1 MANDGTVKIGISL
14 DESELE
20 SGLKKSGEN
29 MRKSV
34 QQISQE
40 TGKSVD
46 EIKAEVKKLAE
57 EFQKSGDN
65 IPLSYKK
72 AYAQMGIDAK
82 SMRQD
87 VEKEAKK
94 LPDGFEESAKK
105 ASDDVKKETEKI
117 PDYFKDSGEK
127 SSKNFGEGLSK
138 LGSVASGA
146 IKVGISALAGVA
158 TAATGAVGGLLALES
173 ATEEYRI
180 AQGKLNTAF
189 EAAGYGPETASEAY
203 TRFYEILGDTDT
215 ATEASQLLAKLAQ
228 SEEDVSKWA
237 DIAAGVSGTFGDSL
251 PIEGLIEASNETA
264 KVGQVTGVLADAL
277 NWAGISEDEFNEKLA
292 ACTDESERNQL
303 IMDTLSGTYDEASD
317 AFYRNNEAL
326 VESRKAQV
334 QVDEALSKLG
344 KSVSDVKTRLLSDFL
359 PAISDAVEGLSGI
372 LTGTEGAKEQFSAAI
387 KAIINKATELLPD
400 FLDLGAEIV
409 SSLAQG
415 IIDNVPEI
423 LDKIPEVIGD
433 IAESI
438 GDALGF
444 DIEESIRG
452 IVAAFQEL
460 LPVITGVTAAV
471 VAYKTAMMI
480 ASIIQGV
487 TTAITAFKTAN
498 EAATIAQAAL
508 NAIMNANP
516 FVLIAT
522 LIAGVVTALIT
533 LWNTNDEFREA
544 VTSAW
549 EAVKNAA
556 ETVCDAV
563 VNFFTSAWEK
573 IKNAWSVVTDF
584 FKTVWDG
591 IKAVFSVVKD
601 VLLGYFQS
609 AWESIKSVWDV
620 VIGYF
625 ENIWDTIEGI
635 FSVVENVLRGDF
647 EGAWEAIKG
656 VLSGW
661 GDYFSSLYD
670 MLVNAFSNVWDAF
683 SSIGSNIVDGIK
695 SGISSAWGALTGFV
709 SDKFNS
715 LVGGVKNFLGIAS
728 PSKVFAKIGG
738 YMAEGVGVG
747 WDDEFSDIQK
757 DINKSLDFS
766 AAIQK
771 SIPIVRSVASS
782 MVPRGVFGGQN
793 VTNNTNSST
802 VFYINVSGA
811 SNREEARNI
820 GREIGAEAQREMR
833 RRGLVMA

>member
-20 SGLKKSGEN
+20 SGLKKSSEN
-29 MRKSV
+29 IKKSV

-228 SEEDVSKWA
+228 SEEDVATWA

-292 ACTDESERNQL
+292 SCTDESERNQL
-303 IMDTLSGTYDEASD
+303 IMDTLAGTYDEASD
-317 AFYRNNEAL
+317 AFYRNNEELVKARENQVAL
-326 VESRKAQV
+326 DNAMANIGEAVSSVKNEFVSKFTPAIEDASEKVAEFISGIDVDQV
-334 QVDEALSKLG
+334 VSSIQGLIETLVALSPVLAAAAAAFVAFK
-344 KSVSDVKTRLLSDFL
+344 VAT
-359 PAISDAVEGLSGI
+359 AIS
-372 LTGTEGAKEQFSAAI
+372 SAISA
-387 KAIINKATELLPD
+387 
-400 FLDLGAEIV
+400 
-409 SSLAQG
+409 
-415 IIDNVPEI
+415 
-423 LDKIPEVIGD
+423 
-433 IAESI
+433 
-438 GDALGF
+438 
-444 DIEESIRG
+444 
-452 IVAAFQEL
+452 
-460 LPVITGVTAAV
+460 
-471 VAYKTAMMI
+471 
-480 ASIIQGV
+480 V
-487 TTAITAFKTAN
+487 TTALQGM
-498 EAATIAQAAL
+498 TIAQAAL
-508 NAIMNANP
+508 NAVMAINP
-516 FVLIAT
+516 FVLVAT
-522 LIAGVVTALIT
+522 AVAALVAGIIV
-533 LWNTNDEFREA
+533 LWNTNEDFRNAVIGIWEA
-544 VTSAW
+544 IKNAFITAWESIKSAWDAAKPYFSAIWEGIKTVFSVVASVLGGFFSSAWNAIKSVW
-549 EAVKNAA
+549 EAVKPYF
-556 ETVCDAV
+556 EQL
-563 VNFFTSAWEK
+563 WE
-573 IKNAWSVVTDF
+573 
-584 FKTVWDG
+584 G
-591 IKAVFSVVKD
+591 IKAVFSVVSD
-601 VLLGYFQS
+601 VLGGFFS
-609 AWESIKSVWDV
+609 AAWEAIKGVWNAAT
-620 VIGYF
+620 GYF
-625 ENIWDTIEGI
+625 ENVWKTIEGI
-635 FSVVENVLRGDF
+635 FSVVESVLKGDF

-661 GDYFSSLYD
+661 GDYFRGLYD
-670 MLVNAFSNVWDAF
+670 TLVNVFSNVWDAF

-695 SGISSAWGALTGFV
+695 SGISNAWGSLKSWV
-709 SDKFNS
+709 SDKFNA
-715 LVGGVKNFLGIAS
+715 LVSSVKSGLGIAS
-728 PSKVFAKIGG
+728 PSKVFAKIGRF
-738 YMAEGVGVG
+738 MAEGVGVG
-747 WDDEFSDIQK
+747 WGDEFSDIQK

>member
-1 MANDGTVKIGISL
+1 MANDGTVKIGTEL
-14 DESELE
+14 D
-20 SGLKKSGEN
+20 
-29 MRKSV
+29 
-34 QQISQE
+34 
-40 TGKSVD
+40 
-46 EIKAEVKKLAE
+46 
-57 EFQKSGDN
+57 
-65 IPLSYKK
+65 
-72 AYAQMGIDAK
+72 
-82 SMRQD
+82 
-87 VEKEAKK
+87 
-94 LPDGFEESAKK
+94 
-105 ASDDVKKETEKI
+105 
-117 PDYFKDSGEK
+117 DSGFK
-127 SSKNFGEGLSK
+127 SGLSK

-146 IKVGISALAGVA
+146 LKGAASVIGGVA
-158 TAATGAVGGLLALES
+158 TAASGAVAGLLALES

-215 ATEASQLLAKLAQ
+215 ATEASQLLAKLAE
-228 SEEDVSKWA
+228 SEEDVATWA
-237 DIAAGVSGTFGDSL
+237 DIAAGVNGTFGDSL

-277 NWAGISEDEFNEKLA
+277 NWAGISEDEFNAKLA
-292 ACTDESERNQL
+292 ECTDESERNQL

-326 VESRKAQV
+326 VESRNAQV

-444 DIEESIRG
+444 DIDATEVEESIRG
-452 IVAAFQEL
+452 IVSTFQEL
-460 LPVITGVTAAV
+460 LPVIASVTAAIITF
-471 VAYKTAMMI
+471 KTAMMI

-487 TTAITAFKTAN
+487 SSAITAFKTAN

-508 NAIMNANP
+508 NAVMAINP
-516 FVLIAT
+516 FVLVAT
-522 LIAGVVTALIT
+522 AVAALVAGIIV
-533 LWNTNDEFREA
+533 LWNTNEDFRNAVIGIWEA
-544 VTSAW
+544 IKNAFITAW
-549 EAVKNAA
+549 EAIK
-556 ETVCDAV
+556 
-563 VNFFTSAWEK
+563 SAWDAAKPYFSAIWE
-573 IKNAWSVVTDF
+573 
-584 FKTVWDG
+584 G
-591 IKAVFSVVKD
+591 IKTVFSVVAS
-601 VLLGYFQS
+601 VLGGFFSS
-609 AWESIKSVWDV
+609 AWNAIKSVWDV
-620 VIGYF
+620 VAGYF
-625 ENIWDTIEGI
+625 EAIWDTIEGI
-635 FSVVENVLRGDF
+635 FSVVESVLKGDF
-647 EGAWEAIKG
+647 EGAWNAIKD
-656 VLSGW
+656 VFSGW
-661 GDYFSSLYD
+661 GDYFRGLYD

-695 SGISSAWGALTGFV
+695 NGISSAWGALTGFV

-747 WDDEFSDIQK
+747 WEDEFDKIKRDI
-757 DINKSLDFS
+757 DKSLEFK
-766 AAIQK
+766 AAVQS
-771 SIPIVRSVASS
+771 SIPIVRNATNS
-782 MVPRGVFGGQN
+782 MVPRSVSSANYSVQQQAIASNFG
-793 VTNNTNSST
+793 NSSLIAELRSIKT
-802 VFYINVSGA
+802 AI
-811 SNREEARNI
+811 EEGKVMMVDRQVLGRITSTAIRNNSRAL
-820 GREIGAEAQREMR
+820 GVETY
-833 RRGLVMA
+833 